1 MEARGPS
8 IHHRPF
14 AVDHSLGEL
23 MAAIKQSVAREH
35 GRKRTSYGLDNYGIN
50 NPATV
55 YWNLTT
61 PELYEEIARREEG
74 IFSDHGALIID
85 TGEHTGRAAKDKAIV
100 REPSSEDKVFWGEV
114 NKEFPQAAFDG
125 LRERMMKYASTR
137 ELFVQ
142 DTYAGADPRYRL
154 PVRIVTELA
163 WHSLFART
171 MFINDDAG
179 EGDHAPEFTV
189 VNIPSFKADP
199 AADGTRSETFI
210 LMDFSERLVL
220 IGGTSYA
227 GETKKSVFTILNYLL
242 PQRGVMSMHCS
253 ANIGHD
259 GDVAVFFGLSGTG
272 KTTLS
277 ADPERRLIGDDE
289 HGWSDDGVFNFEGGC
304 YAKVIKLSAEAEP
317 DIYRT
322 TRMFGT
328 VMENVV
334 FDPATRIPDLDDAT
348 KTENTRAAYPL
359 TSIPNIVTEGRAGHP
374 QNIIMLTAD
383 AFGVLPPVARLSS
396 AQAMYHF
403 LSGYTAKV
411 AGTEKGIKE
420 PEAAFSTCFGA
431 PFMVLHPGVYADL
444 LGKKMGEHNAACWL
458 VNTGWSGGPYGIGK
472 RMKISHTRA
481 MIRAILNGS
490 LANVETAP
498 DPIFGVNVPVSCPEV
513 PAEVLQPR
521 NTWTDKDAYDQ
532 KARELARRFNEN
544 FKKYESGVSEAVRAV
559 APKAD

>member
-1 MEARGPS
+1 MTSMRTGRVTE
-8 IHHRPF
+8 H
-14 AVDHSLGEL
+14 LGHKNSNYE
-23 MAAIKQSVAREH
+23 
-35 GRKRTSYGLDNYGIN
+35 LDNYGIGEV
-50 NPATV
+50 TRV

-61 PELYEEIARREEG
+61 PELYEEIARRNEG
-74 IFSDHGALIID
+74 VLSDHGALLVD

-100 REPSSEDKVFWGEV
+100 REPLSESKVFWGDV
-114 NKEFPQAAFDG
+114 NKDFPQDKFNA
-125 LRERMMKYASTR
+125 LKNRMMAHATGR

-142 DTYAGADPRYRL
+142 DTFAGAAPNYRL
-154 PVRIVTELA
+154 PVRIITELA

-171 MFINDDAG
+171 MFINDREATAP
-179 EGDHAPEFTV
+179 HRPEFAV
-189 VNIPSFKADP
+189 INFPSFQADP
-199 AADGTRSETFI
+199 QRDGTRSPTFI
-210 LMDFSERLVL
+210 LMDFSQRLVL

-253 ANIGHD
+253 ANVGD
-259 GDVAVFFGLSGTG
+259 SGDVAVFFGLSGTG

-277 ADPERRLIGDDE
+277 ADPERKLVGDDE

-322 TRMFGT
+322 TEMFGT
-328 VMENVV
+328 ILENVV
-334 FDPATRIPDLDDAT
+334 YDPKTRRIDLDDAT
-348 KTENTRAAYPL
+348 KTENTRASYPL
-359 TSIPNIVTEGRAGHP
+359 PSIPNIVPEGHAGHP

-383 AFGVLPPVARLSS
+383 AFGVLPPVSRLTPE
-396 AQAMYHF
+396 QAMYHF

-444 LGKKMGEHNAACWL
+444 LGQKIGQHNAVCWL
-458 VNTGWSGGPYGIGK
+458 VNTGWSGGPYGIGH

-481 MIRAILNGS
+481 MIRAILDGRLS
-490 LANVETAP
+490 AVETKP
-498 DPIFGVNVPVSCPEV
+498 DPIFGVGVPVACPDV

-521 NTWTDKDAYDQ
+521 NTWSDKEAYDRQ
-532 KARELARRFNEN
+532 ARDLARRFNEN
-544 FKKYESGVSEAVRAV
+544 FKKYESGVSEGVKAVG
-559 APKAD
+559 PKAD

>member
-1 MEARGPS
+1 MTS
-8 IHHRPF
+8 IRKGR
-14 AVDHSLGEL
+14 VT
-23 MAAIKQSVAREH
+23 EH
-35 GRKRTSYGLDNYGIN
+35 VGRKNTDYELDNCGIRE
-50 NPATV
+50 AGKV
-55 YWNLTT
+55 YWNLST
-61 PELYEEIARREEG
+61 PELYEEIARRKEAVL
-74 IFSDHGALIID
+74 SNQGALIVD

-100 REPSSEDKVFWGEV
+100 REPSSEDKVFWGDV
-114 NKEFPQAAFDG
+114 NKDYPQDKFNAIKD
-125 LRERMMKYASTR
+125 RMMAHSSGR

-142 DTYAGADPRYRL
+142 DTFAGAHPRYRL
-154 PVRIVTELA
+154 PVRIITELA

-171 MFINDDAG
+171 MFINDRSAVAP
-179 EGDHAPEFTV
+179 HHPEFTV
-189 VNIPSFKADP
+189 INFPSFQADP
-199 AADGTRSETFI
+199 QRDGTRSPTFI
-210 LMDFSERLVL
+210 LMDFNQRLVL

-253 ANIGHD
+253 ANVGES
-259 GDVAVFFGLSGTG
+259 GDVAIFFGLSGTG

-277 ADPERRLIGDDE
+277 ADPERKLVGDDE

-304 YAKVIKLSAEAEP
+304 YAKVIKLSPEAEP

-328 VMENVV
+328 ILENVA
-334 FDPATRIPDLDDAT
+334 FDPETRQIDLDDAA
-348 KTENTRAAYPL
+348 KTENTRASYPL
-359 TSIPNIVTEGRAGHP
+359 TSIPNIVPAGHAGHP

-383 AFGVLPPVARLSS
+383 AFGVLPPVSRLTPE
-396 AQAMYHF
+396 QAMYHF

-444 LGKKMGEHNAACWL
+444 LGKKMGQHDAACWL
-458 VNTGWSGGPYGIGK
+458 VNTGWSGGPYGVGQ

-481 MIRAILNGS
+481 MIRAILNGQ
-490 LANVETAP
+490 LAAVETKP
-498 DPIFGVNVPVSCPEV
+498 DPIFGVDVPVSCPEV

-521 NTWTDKDAYDQ
+521 NTWTDKEAYDAQ
-532 KARELARRFNEN
+532 ARELARRFNEN
-544 FKKYESGVSEAVRAV
+544 FKMYESGVSEGVRAV
-559 APKAD
+559 GPKAD

>member
-1 MEARGPS
+1 MTSIRRGRVTG
-8 IHHRPF
+8 H
-14 AVDHSLGEL
+14 L
-23 MAAIKQSVAREH
+23 
-35 GRKRTSYGLDNYGIN
+35 GRKNTDYELDNYGIKE
-50 NPATV
+50 AGRV
-55 YWNLTT
+55 YWNLST
-61 PELYEEIARREEG
+61 PELYEEIARRNEG
-74 IFSDHGALIID
+74 VLSDHGALIVD

-100 REPSSEDKVFWGEV
+100 REESSQDKVFWGDV
-114 NKEFPQAAFDG
+114 NKDFPQDKFNAIKD
-125 LRERMMKYASTR
+125 RMMAHAAGR

-142 DTYAGADPRYRL
+142 DTFAGADPRYRL
-154 PVRIVTELA
+154 PVRIINELA

-171 MFINDDAG
+171 MFISDRQATAP
-179 EGDHAPEFTV
+179 HHPEFTV
-189 VNIPSFKADP
+189 INLPSFQADP
-199 AADGTRSETFI
+199 QRDGTRSPTFI
-210 LMDFSERLVL
+210 LMDFSQRLVL

-253 ANIGHD
+253 ANVGEA
-259 GDVAVFFGLSGTG
+259 GEVAIFFGLSGTG

-277 ADPERRLIGDDE
+277 ADPERQLIGDDE

-304 YAKVIKLSAEAEP
+304 YAKVIKLSPEAEP

-328 VMENVV
+328 ILENVV
-334 FDPATRIPDLDDAT
+334 FDPETRQIDLDDAA
-348 KTENTRAAYPL
+348 KTENTRASYPL
-359 TSIPNIVTEGRAGHP
+359 TSIPNIVPAGHAGHP

-396 AQAMYHF
+396 EQAMYHF

-444 LGKKMGEHNAACWL
+444 LGRKMAQHDAACWL
-458 VNTGWSGGPYGIGK
+458 VNTGWSGGPYGVGK
-472 RMKISHTRA
+472 RMKIGHTRA
-481 MIRAILNGS
+481 MIRAILGGK
-490 LANVETAP
+490 LAHVETTP
-498 DPIFGVNVPVSCPEV
+498 DPIFGVGVPVSCPEV

-521 NTWTDKDAYDQ
+521 NTWSDKDAYDRQ
-532 KARELARRFNEN
+532 ARDLARRFNEN
-544 FKKYESGVSEAVRAV
+544 FKKYESGVSAEVRAA
-559 APKAD
+559 APKA